1 MRSPAAHPAALLP
14 AYRQMLFRLAVMSI
28 AGALWACTVFYFSVR
43 PPGWLVNFFGLSS
56 ATPFVPGVLYSW
68 YACMHSF
75 YVGLGVAL
83 SHSLV
88 SRGWL
93 RAAACGAM
101 LPGPGALFG
110 LVQLVPAF
118 RIFRALARTEWKIFF
133 EWRHRANPVNDL
145 TKKRGGK
152 LLPF

>member
-1 MRSPAAHPAALLP
+1 MESIDEHPALLAP
-14 AYRQMLFRLAVMSI
+14 AYRRAVRRLLWMAA
-28 AGALWACTVFYFSVR
+28 AGTVWACAVFYVSVR
-43 PPGWLVNFFGLSS
+43 PPAWLPVL
-56 ATPFVPGVLYSW
+56 ADQPTPIMPVVLYSW

-75 YVGLGVAL
+75 YIAL
-83 SHSLV
+83 SVFLSHMLI

-93 RAAACGAM
+93 RAAAIAA
-101 LPGPGALFG
+101 LVPGPGFLFS
-110 LVQLVPAF
+110 LPQLIAAA
-118 RIFRALARTEWKIFF
+118 RIYRAAGRPEWKKFF

>member
-1 MRSPAAHPAALLP
+1 MESIDEHPAVLLS
-14 AYRQMLFRLAVMSI
+14 AYRRATRQLLLMAA
-28 AGALWACTVFYFSVR
+28 AGTVWSFAVFYCSVR
-43 PPGWLVNFFGLSS
+43 PPAWLPFLAGLE
-56 ATPFVPGVLYSW
+56 TPFMPGVLYSW

-75 YVGLGVAL
+75 YIAL
-83 SHSLV
+83 SVLLCHMLI

-93 RAAACGAM
+93 RAAAVAAAV
-101 LPGPGALFG
+101 PGPGFLFG
-110 LVQLVPAF
+110 LPQLIPAVQ
-118 RIFRALARTEWKIFF
+118 IYRAAGQAEWKKFF

>member
-1 MRSPAAHPAALLP
+1 MEHSVEEHPAVLGAAYRRAARQLLLMAAAGTVWAFAVFYWSVSPPTWLPLP
-14 AYRQMLFRLAVMSI
+14 A
-28 AGALWACTVFYFSVR
+28 GAE
-43 PPGWLVNFFGLSS
+43 
-56 ATPFVPGVLYSW
+56 TPFMPGVLYSW

-75 YVGLGVAL
+75 YIALGVFL
-83 SHSLV
+83 CHMLI

-93 RAAACGAM
+93 RAAAFAAM
-101 LPGPGALFG
+101 VPGPGFLFS
-110 LVQLVPAF
+110 LPQIVSAV
-118 RIFRALARTEWKIFF
+118 RIYRAAGRNEWKKFF